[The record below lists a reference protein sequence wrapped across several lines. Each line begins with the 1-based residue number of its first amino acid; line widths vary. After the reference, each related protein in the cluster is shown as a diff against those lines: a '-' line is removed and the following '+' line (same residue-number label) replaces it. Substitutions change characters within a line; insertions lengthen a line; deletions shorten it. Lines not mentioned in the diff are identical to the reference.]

1 MESMTP
7 LDPALSGE
15 CRFTAQK
22 AAASSLRVVQP
33 STTAANR
40 SFMAKSRAKASIP
53 HALLVPRWS
62 KVRAISRK
70 SRKCGWNSGRA
81 QLCPARGQFIQA
93 VREFPSQY
101 RACTRWRL
109 ERASRDDRRT
119 NKQRKRHE
127 ADERDVPFM
136 VDDGNGGG
144 RGTPVRPGRQLPQ
157 CPARRAPAWQRR
169 AAHPGRLRLPDLR
182 GPRQMRR
189 PVASALPGRSR
200 HHTTRHGLP
209 TRQRRVLLGPVIRV
223 ITTSTVR
230 QKWIVEA
237 AVPGKALS
245 SDQAERIRTW
255 G

>member
-1 MESMTP
+1 MPRRRFPTRCWFQDGARFAQFPEKAGNAVGI
-7 LDPALSGE
+7 LVGRNCALRADNSFKL
-15 CRFTAQK
+15 C
-22 AAASSLRVVQP
+22 ASSR
-33 STTAANR
+33 
-40 SFMAKSRAKASIP
+40 ASIA
-53 HALLVPRWS
+53 HVLDGALNAR
-62 KVRAISRK
+62 RGTTGERTSR
-70 SRKCGWNSGRA
+70 
-81 QLCPARGQFIQA
+81 
-93 VREFPSQY
+93 E
-101 RACTRWRL
+101 
-109 ERASRDDRRT
+109 
-119 NKQRKRHE
+119 KRHE
-127 ADERDVPFM
+127 AEERDVPLM

-144 RGTPVRPGRQLPQ
+144 RGAPVRPGRHLPQ

-189 PVASALPGRSR
+189 PAASALPGRSR